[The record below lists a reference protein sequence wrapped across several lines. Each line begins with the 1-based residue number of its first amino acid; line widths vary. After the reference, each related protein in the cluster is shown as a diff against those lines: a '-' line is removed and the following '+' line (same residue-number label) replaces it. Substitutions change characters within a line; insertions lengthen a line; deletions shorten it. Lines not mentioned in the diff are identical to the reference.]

1 MRSFSAAVRPLP
13 LCITRSEGR
22 SFVIAARVGADRSQR
37 ESWDCETPTSF
48 DRLIA
53 EIGWGADIR
62 CTIFALKLSV

>member
-1 MRSFSAAVRPLP
+1 MRSFSAADRLLK
-13 LCITRSEGR
+13 LCPTGSDGR
-22 SFVIAARVGADRSQR
+22 SFFIEARVWAVRSHR

-53 EIGWGADIR
+53 EIAFGADIR